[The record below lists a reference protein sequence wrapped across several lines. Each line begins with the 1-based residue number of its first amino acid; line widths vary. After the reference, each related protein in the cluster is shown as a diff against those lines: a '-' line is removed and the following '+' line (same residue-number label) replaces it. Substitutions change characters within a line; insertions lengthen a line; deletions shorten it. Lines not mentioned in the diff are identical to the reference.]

1 MSSGVSFASL
11 IAARIT
17 RYAPSPFS
25 AGWVMWYASP
35 DIPYPTI
42 SARIGALRFRACSSD
57 SRIRIP
63 APSPTTKPS
72 RPASHGRLALA
83 GSSLRV
89 ESAFIAAKPPTPIG
103 VIVASV
109 PPPIIISAAPRS
121 IILNES
127 PMACADAAHAV
138 TNRNMSRGQI
148 HNRGRN
154 KERRNPAGAALY
166 QFDVLALDD
175 IEPADAR

>member
-42 SARIGALRFRACSSD
+42 SARIGALRLRACSSD

-89 ESAFIAAKPPTPIG
+89 VRNP
-103 VIVASV
+103 
-109 PPPIIISAAPRS
+109 
-121 IILNES
+121 
-127 PMACADAAHAV
+127 
-138 TNRNMSRGQI
+138 NMSRGQI
-148 HNRGRN
+148 HNRGGN
-154 KERRNPAGAALY
+154 KERRNLAGPALY
-166 QFDVLALDD
+166 QFDVFALDD